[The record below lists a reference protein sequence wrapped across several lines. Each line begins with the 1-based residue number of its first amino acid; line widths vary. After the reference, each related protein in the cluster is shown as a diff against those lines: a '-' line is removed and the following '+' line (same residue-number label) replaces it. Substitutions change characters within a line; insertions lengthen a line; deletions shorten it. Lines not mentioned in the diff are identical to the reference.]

1 MATRTLRPDLPLSA
15 VASIAEEAAAAGWT
29 DAIPMAGGE
38 PRFAPPPSALS
49 ALHTAPVEA
58 LTRYSPFRGTA
69 ALLTGIQRKL
79 AEVND
84 LEVGLAEVIAVP
96 GGAQALFSAL
106 SVLLDGDRR
115 EVVLADPCWEHYP
128 RIAQAAG
135 ATVVTVPTHRQG
147 AHDRLDLDALSAA
160 VSSRTAAVLLNS
172 PLNPTG
178 SMLTVAELAAIGGV
192 CERAGARLVVDEE
205 YETFA
210 YGGRRHV
217 TARAV
222 VPGAVSLF
230 SFSKSFALT
239 GIRLGYVCAD
249 AVTVDAVKRFG
260 LFTYMYS
267 PSPSI
272 AMAAALLAD
281 DLRPYL
287 EKVRSEYEGKARAL
301 VADLARVPGVAC
313 DMPEGGVYAFPR
325 IAGPDGS
332 SMAMRLVREQH
343 LLCVPGEAAGSAGRG
358 HVRLFLGLD
367 EEVNRAAVDRIRALT
382 GARLG

>member
-1 MATRTLRPDLPLSA
+1 MTTRTLRPDLPLSA

-29 DAIPMAGGE
+29 DVIPMAGGE
-38 PRFAPPPSALS
+38 PRFAPPSAALS
-49 ALHTAPVEA
+49 ALPAAPTDA
-58 LTRYSPFRGTA
+58 LTKYSPFRGTP
-69 ALLTGIQRKL
+69 ALLTGILRKL

-84 LEVGLAEVIAVP
+84 LEVDLAEVIAVP
-96 GGAQALFSAL
+96 GGAQALFSTL
-106 SVLLDGDRR
+106 SVLLDEDRR

-128 RIAQAAG
+128 RIARAAG
-135 ATVVTVPTHRQG
+135 ATVVTVPTHRED
-147 AHDRLDLDALSAA
+147 AHDRLDLDVLAA
-160 VSSRTAAVLLNS
+160 TVSSRTAAVLLNT

-178 SMLTVAELAAIGGV
+178 SMLTATELLAIGDV
-192 CERAGARLVVDEE
+192 CDRAGARLVVDEE

-217 TARAV
+217 TARAI
-222 VPGAVSLF
+222 VPGAISLF

-249 AVTVDAVKRFG
+249 PVVIDAIKRFG

-272 AMAAALLAD
+272 VMAAALLQD

-313 DMPEGGVYAFPR
+313 TMPEGGVYTFPR
-325 IAGPDGS
+325 IASPDGS

-343 LLCVPGEAAGSAGRG
+343 LLCVPGEVAGTAGRG
-358 HVRLFLGLD
+358 HVRLFIGLD
-367 EEVNRAAVDRIRALT
+367 EDVNHAAVARIRNLT
-382 GARLG
+382 GDRVG